1 MAEQDAV
8 TLKVTSAFVI
18 GGAIARAGELVEVTV
33 TEAKSLLARGKA
45 VLATEADAPKVA
57 KNPLAVG
64 ATQQA
69 DEGDAAPDGD
79 DDAEPAAETAKAP
92 KRRKGR

>member
-1 MAEQDAV
+1 MADIDSV
-8 TLKVTSAFVI
+8 HLKVTSAFVV
-18 GGAIARAGELVEVTV
+18 GGEIARKGEIVEVSV

-64 ATQQA
+64 ATKQA
-69 DEGDAAPDGD
+69 DESDAAPAGD
-79 DDAEPAAETAKAP
+79 DAGEPVAEAANAP